1 MRATANA
8 VRDDLEAEASAAAML
23 GFLTVE
29 HPSLV
34 DPIRVVSDVIDYVWG
49 GVTWTGM
56 PFDFAPLSDDESAP
70 TAELRV
76 QNVDRRIGA
85 VLRSLPDRATL
96 RLDILSSED
105 FDLSVEPRAEIGSAA
120 PIYSFSHVELVDVTA
135 NPVEITGRVFLR
147 DPTQEPW
154 PGIFATQSRLPGLFR

>member
-1 MRATANA
+1 MRATANS

-34 DPIRVVSDVIDYVWG
+34 DPIRVVSDVFDYVWG
-49 GVTWTGM
+49 GVTWTGL
-56 PFDFAPLSDDESAP
+56 PFDFEPLSDDESAP